1 MKDSVLPVFAAGVSI
16 MARWPQL
23 VLPQFCTTD
32 IKVTV
37 ESEELNENG
46 TPKTLI
52 DWSGKCNYQD
62 KAKRI
67 YTGEKILVEVTGTC
81 LIPGDIAPELL
92 IIPSGVVHV
101 FGVDRNLVLGTKARN
116 PDRTVNFT
124 QLELK

>member
-1 MKDSVLPVFAAGVSI
+1 MRNSVLLDYAAGVSF

-32 IKVTV
+32 IKVAV

-67 YTGEKILVEVTGTC
+67 YTGQKTLVEITGTC
-81 LIPGDIAPELL
+81 LIPNDIAPELAT
-92 IIPSGVVHV
+92 IPSGVVHI
-101 FGVDRNLVLGTKARN
+101 FGVDRELVLGTKARN
-116 PDRTVNFT
+116 PDGTVNFT

>member
-1 MKDSVLPVFAAGVSI
+1 
-16 MARWPQL
+16 MAKWPQL

-37 ESEELNENG
+37 ESEELDENG
-46 TPKTLI
+46 TSKTLV

-67 YTGEKILVEVTGTC
+67 YTDDKMLVEITGTC

-92 IIPSGVVHV
+92 IIPSGKVCI
-101 FGVDRNLVLGTKARN
+101 FGVDRTIVLGTKARN
-116 PDRTVNFT
+116 PDGTVNFT
-124 QLELK
+124 QLELS

>member
-1 MKDSVLPVFAAGVSI
+1 MRDFALLVYVAGVSI
-16 MARWPQL
+16 MAKWPQL
-23 VLPQFCTTD
+23 VLRQFCTTD
-32 IKVTV
+32 INVVV

-67 YTGEKILVEVTGTC
+67 YTGQKTLVEITGTC
-81 LIPGDIAPELL
+81 LIPGDIAPEFS
-92 IIPSGVVHV
+92 IISSGVVNV

-116 PDRTVNFT
+116 PDGTVNFT